1 MKKFTLEILLHI
13 IGVGSASGLIY
24 NNNALLLIGDSSGFL
39 YEYKIDD
46 NDLKK
51 HQLME
56 NPTENIA
63 KKDKIDFEAVA
74 YNDNDLYIFGSG
86 SGKNRNQMVEINTKS
101 NDTIAK
107 TDLTNLYTSMQDF
120 GKVKEAQFNIE
131 GAIYDGTNFLLFNRG
146 NGKDNRN
153 VIFTIGGKN
162 LINDFT
168 ILSND
173 FKLPKIN
180 GFQSGF
186 SDAILV
192 GDKIY
197 FMATAENSKSTTEDG
212 RILGTLIGRID
223 VNTMKIDFTKKISDT
238 QKFEGI
244 TLFSQD
250 KKTISFLLCEDNDTT
265 VLESDIYKLT
275 LNLKNWENYYPF
287 DFSDCIENK
296 KNFIKKG
303 SRYFFCSVLLHKK
316 HSN

>member
-197 FMATAENSKSTTEDG
+197 FMATAENSNSVYHDG
-212 RILGTLIGRID
+212 EILGSIIGCLEPNTLEIL
-223 VNTMKIDFTKKISDT
+223 FTKIVSET
-238 QKFEGI
+238 HKFEGL
-244 TLFSQD
+244 TLFE
-250 KKTISFLLCEDNDTT
+250 KTDATITFLLCEDNDK
-265 VLESDIYKLT
+265 EEAQSGIYKLQ
-275 LNLKNWENYYPF
+275 LSL
-287 DFSDCIENK
+287 
-296 KNFIKKG
+296 
-303 SRYFFCSVLLHKK
+303 
-316 HSN
+316 